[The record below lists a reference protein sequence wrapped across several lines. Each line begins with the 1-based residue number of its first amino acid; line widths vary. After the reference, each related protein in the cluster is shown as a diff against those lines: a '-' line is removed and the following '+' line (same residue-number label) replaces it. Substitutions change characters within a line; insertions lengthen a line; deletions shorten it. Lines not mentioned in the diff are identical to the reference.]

1 MRKFFYSLIALM
13 FALPSCAREDGRA
26 ISFDRLPEAS
36 QTLLNTYFGEKT
48 VMIVKKDNM
57 EYEVVFK
64 GGEGVEF
71 DLRGNWKEI
80 NCHSTSVPDDLVPEQ
95 IRSFVHENYPE
106 SHIVK
111 IERDR
116 GGYDVKL
123 SSRIELEFNRNFA
136 LIDLDYD

>member
-1 MRKFFYSLIALM
+1 MRKIFFSLLALT
-13 FALPSCAREDGRA
+13 FSLASCAREDGRV
-26 ISFDRLPEAS
+26 ISFERLPEAS
-36 QTLLNTYFGEKT
+36 QTMLNTYFGEKT
-48 VMIVKKDNM
+48 VMVVKKDKT
-57 EYEVVFK
+57 EYEVLFK
-64 GGEGVEF
+64 GGESVEF

-95 IRSFVHENYPE
+95 IRTFVRENYPE
-106 SHIVK
+106 NHIVR

-123 SSRIELEFNRNFA
+123 NNRTELEFNRNFA